1 MKSKFSS
8 VLKVKKQALEKA
20 ENNLNL
26 AKNRQRENEAN
37 LELAIQ
43 VANSIHLPQ
52 SGSVNSLRE
61 NLQMQSV
68 AREVKERAFEKVKLS
83 QQEVNHY
90 QILYKKA
97 YLDFEKIQ
105 YLEKEELKKM
115 KKELERLKA
124 KTLDEIAVSRFFY
137 GAKNEE

>member
-8 VLKVKKQALEKA
+8 VVKVKKQALEKA

-37 LELAIQ
+37 LELAIRQ
-43 VANSIHLPQ
+43 CNAISLPQ
-52 SGSVNSLRE
+52 SGSVRALRE

-83 QQEVNHY
+83 EQEVNHY
-90 QILYKKA
+90 QALYKKA

-105 YLEKEELKKM
+105 YLENEELKKM
-115 KKELERLKA
+115 KKELEKLEAKA
-124 KTLDEIAVSRFFY
+124 LDEVAVSRFFY